1 MYSKSTNRVAG
12 EVNGLEENNSIDP
25 VPPINPQVKVAG
37 QKTIRRKFSA
47 ADKLKL
53 IQSFD
58 ACADAAER
66 GAFLRKNGLYYSG
79 IMKWKRKFSG
89 AAASQ
94 KNSKAYKS
102 MLVNKQ
108 LEREVASLKK
118 KLAQA
123 EAIID
128 IQKKVSQLL
137 SISALDHEKN
147 EGSL

>member
-1 MYSKSTNRVAG
+1 MCSKNTDPVSGKVD
-12 EVNGLEENNSIDP
+12 GLEENNSINP
-25 VPPINPQVKVAG
+25 VQPINPQVKAGG
-37 QKTIRRKFSA
+37 QKTIRRKFSS

-58 ACADAAER
+58 ACANAAER

-79 IMKWKRKFSG
+79 IMKWKRKFAG
-89 AAASQ
+89 KTAYHA
-94 KNSKAYKS
+94 NSKAYKS
-102 MLVNKQ
+102 MLTNKQ
-108 LEREVASLKK
+108 LAREVESLKK

-137 SISALDHEKN
+137 SINIPSHEES
-147 EGSL
+147 EGSS

>member
-1 MYSKSTNRVAG
+1 MYSKDTDLAAG
-12 EVNGLEENNSIDP
+12 KIDSLEKNDSINP
-25 VPPINPQVKVAG
+25 VQPTNPQVKASG
-37 QKTIRRKFSA
+37 QQTIRRKFSA

-58 ACADAAER
+58 ACANAAER

-79 IMKWKRKFSG
+79 ILKWKRKFADKS
-89 AAASQ
+89 AHHV
-94 KNSKAYKS
+94 NSKSYKS
-102 MLVNKQ
+102 MLTNKQ

-137 SISALDHEKN
+137 SINVPDHEKS
-147 EGSL
+147 EGSS